1 MLIIFLLLTLRVLPF
16 ELSCFIA
23 RGMFSLFLKVSPR
36 ARRQLLEAED
46 VLGKKRYPSSTYIKR
61 AAFNI
66 AVMARMGS
74 PFTRNLYRKMMVE
87 GEEYIKILKDSRNS
101 AIIATFHYGPWEL
114 LAEAFSEK
122 GYRIAALVTKQ
133 SKRLLDRFL
142 VALRKRVGLKIVH
155 TWKQATELSKK
166 GFFLATLFDKTVRAK
181 WNQMNFPLPD
191 YKTSRLPI
199 RLASR
204 IQKPLIPV
212 MCRFK
217 NGKFEVNIGSPR
229 QDKDE
234 LKEFYTPFFTQTPFE
249 WLIWGD
255 R

>member
-1 MLIIFLLLTLRVLPF
+1 MLIIFLLLTVRILPF
-16 ELSCFIA
+16 ELSYFLTKVV
-23 RGMFSLFLKVSPR
+23 FSTFLRLSPR
-36 ARRQLLEAED
+36 ARNQLLEAED
-46 VLGKKRYPSSTYIKR
+46 VLGKKQFPSSTFIRR

-74 PFTRNLYRKMMVE
+74 PFTRNLYRRMMIE
-87 GEEYIKILKDSRNS
+87 GEEYIKILKDSQNS

-114 LAEAFSEK
+114 LAEAFSAK
-122 GYRIAALVTKQ
+122 GYKIAALVTKQ

-142 VALRKRVGLKIVH
+142 LALRKRVGLKIVH
-155 TWKQATELSKK
+155 TWNQATELTKR

-181 WNQMNFPLPD
+181 WNKMNFPLPN
-191 YKTSRLPI
+191 YQTSRLPM
-199 RLASR
+199 RLAAR
-204 IQKPLIPV
+204 IHKPIIPV

-217 NGKFEVNIGSPR
+217 NRKFEVNIVSPK

-234 LKEFYTPFFTQTPFE
+234 LQEFYSPFFSQTPFE

-255 R
+255 